1 MTVKEWINK
10 LQQMPQDAD
19 VFVRTERKTEHE
31 EICLTE
37 YIEDFDLI
45 YIYKPKFDVKGG
57 VENDDRI

>member
-10 LQQMPQDAD
+10 LLQMPQDAD
-19 VFVRTERKTEHE
+19 VLVRTEHKTEHE

-45 YIYKPKFDVKGG
+45 YIYKPKFDAKGG
-57 VENDDRI
+57 AE

>member
-19 VFVRTERKTEHE
+19 VLVRTEHKTEHE

-45 YIYKPKFDVKGG
+45 YIYKPKFDAKGG
-57 VENDDRI
+57 AEE

>member
-10 LQQMPQDAD
+10 LHQMPQDAD

-31 EICLTE
+31 DATLTE

-57 VENDDRI
+57 AK